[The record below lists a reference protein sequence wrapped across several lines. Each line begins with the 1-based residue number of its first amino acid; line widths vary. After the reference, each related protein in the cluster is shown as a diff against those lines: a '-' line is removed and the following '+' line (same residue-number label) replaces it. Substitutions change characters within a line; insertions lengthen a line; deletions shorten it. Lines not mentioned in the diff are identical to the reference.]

1 MDNGQLILRWCLAIL
16 CGKENDMSRL
26 IRGILLAAGVLLAGS
41 VAASDD
47 YIRDYADRVKAA
59 DWSAVETLTVALDEH
74 SFEPSELRFK
84 AGKAYKLQLKNV
96 GKKDHYFTAE
106 KFFRS
111 VAWRKVMVDRQG
123 EIKAPYFTAF
133 EPLKNG
139 GQIDLYFVPVTR
151 GSYEVICTIDDH
163 KQQGMTGTLFIE

>member
-1 MDNGQLILRWCLAIL
+1 MN
-16 CGKENDMSRL
+16 RL
-26 IRGILLAAGVLLAGS
+26 LRGITFAAGTLLAG
-41 VAASDD
+41 VAAASDD
-47 YIRDYADRVKAA
+47 YIRDYAERVKAA
-59 DWSAVETLTVALDEH
+59 DWKAMETLTVTLDEH
-74 SFEPSELRFK
+74 SFDPSELRFK
-84 AGKAYKLQLKNV
+84 AGKASKLQLKNS

-106 KFFRS
+106 KFFRA

-139 GQIDLYFVPVTR
+139 GQVDLYFVPVTQ

-163 KQQGMTGTLFIE
+163 KQQGMTGTQVIE